1 MKMKLEEKI
10 GILIDKIR
18 YRDLIYIMLATIS
31 ISTMLQ
37 ILLTFSTESHGIDVE
52 KNLTGIWNIMYSGI
66 LSFLTIGS
74 EIRVMGVSRIIVI
87 VEGITGYIVLGI
99 FIAKIVSFKQEK
111 IATATLKIIE
121 KNQVSVWRNNIGES
135 RSNISK
141 LQKKLSYNYPHGSF
155 TDNELNEIKSSFWL
169 AIRIIASNATSILGW
184 LKGKRQEEDII
195 AHIDE
200 DLCES
205 ICATHLITLKRLNHF
220 LNTMNG
226 LKQNFLSNKSKRELK
241 RYFRIVEEMCEFIE
255 RRFSIFYARDS
266 SDLVETIGEIRT
278 LLEKI
283 GQREI

>member
-10 GILIDKIR
+10 GILINKIR
-18 YRDLIYIMLATIS
+18 YRDLVYIMLATIS
-31 ISTMLQ
+31 ISTLLE

-52 KNLTGIWNIMYSGI
+52 KNLNGICDIMYSCI

-87 VEGITGYIVLGI
+87 VEGITGYLVLGI

-111 IATATLKIIE
+111 IATGTLKIIE
-121 KNQVSVWRNNIGES
+121 RNQVSFWRIQIAEN

-141 LQKKLSYNYPHGSF
+141 LQKKISYNHSHGSF
-155 TDNELNEIKSSFWL
+155 TDNELNEIRSSIWL

-184 LKGKRQEEDII
+184 LRGKRSEEDII
-195 AHIDE
+195 ANIDE
-200 DLCES
+200 DLFES
-205 ICATHLITLKRLNHF
+205 ICATHLITLKRLIRF
-220 LNTMNG
+220 LNTIKS
-226 LKQNFLSNKSKRELK
+226 LKQNFLSHKSKTELK
-241 RYFRIVEEMCEFIE
+241 RYLIIVEEMCEFIE
-255 RRFSIFYARDS
+255 RRFLIFYARDS